1 MKVTWNVS
9 PAGYQLLSKRCPACH
24 EQQKFTPSGAFRI
37 NSQKKQLDVWSSYKC
52 GRCAYTCNISLFS
65 RLPVSKI
72 DPHLYERLMAND
84 KSAAEDYSHDLQVL
98 RRNSALLAGSPEFVV
113 RERWRISLVRA
124 PQVSVSVNVY
134 VERAFQVS
142 LLAVLRRQLGL
153 SGSAIRKCLATGDIT
168 GITLKELRSPRIRPE
183 GYRLYIV
190 KELLLARRR
199 ISLNTGSD
207 LRR

>member
-1 MKVTWNVS
+1 MERQPCGL
-9 PAGYQLLSKRCPACH
+9 PAAKQTLSRLPWAAEIH
-24 EQQKFTPSGAFRI
+24 AIRSLPDQFA
-37 NSQKKQLDVWSSYKC
+37 KKQLDVWSIYKC
-52 GRCAYTCNISLFS
+52 VRCAYTRNISLFS

-113 RERWRISLVRA
+113 REGWRISLVRA
-124 PQVSVSVNVY
+124 AQVSVNVY

-153 SGSAIRKCLATGDIT
+153 SGSAIRKCLAAGDIA

-183 GYRLYIV
+183 GHRLYIV

>member
-1 MKVTWNVS
+1 
-9 PAGYQLLSKRCPACH
+9 
-24 EQQKFTPSGAFRI
+24 
-37 NSQKKQLDVWSSYKC
+37 
-52 GRCAYTCNISLFS
+52 
-65 RLPVSKI
+65 
-72 DPHLYERLMAND
+72 MAND

-113 RERWRISLVRA
+113 REGWRISLVRA
-124 PQVSVSVNVY
+124 AQVSVNVY

-153 SGSAIRKCLATGDIT
+153 SGSAIRKCLAAGDIA

-183 GYRLYIV
+183 GHRLYIV

>member
-24 EQQKFTPSGAFRI
+24 GQQKFTPSGAFRI
-37 NSQKKQLDVWSSYKC
+37 NSQKNSSMS
-52 GRCAYTCNISLFS
+52 GVSISASAAHTPNISLFS

-124 PQVSVSVNVY
+124 ALVSVNVY

-199 ISLNTGSD
+199 ISLNTGSE

>member
-24 EQQKFTPSGAFRI
+24 GQQKFTPSGAFRI
-37 NSQKKQLDVWSSYKC
+37 NSQKKQLDVWSIYKC
-52 GRCAYTCNISLFS
+52 VRCAYTWNISLFS

-113 RERWRISLVRA
+113 REGWRISLVRA
-124 PQVSVSVNVY
+124 AQVSVNVY